1 MAEIR
6 AKHDNPL
13 LPDGVTMMP
22 DETAPRQGFLT
33 RFVGGCG
40 RWALGLLEN
49 VDFIFRL
56 IRQSLYWTF
65 VAPVTGKGFRVGS
78 SFEEMVKVG
87 VNAIPIVAL
96 ISFAIGLILAMQS
109 AYQLEQFGATIFT
122 ADLVAVA
129 QTRELGPLMTAI
141 IVAGRS
147 GSGIAAE
154 IGTMKVGEE
163 IDALRSMGFHP
174 IKFLVV
180 PKLIALVIMVPC
192 LTVFADFIG
201 IAGGMSMAVLSLG
214 LGFSR
219 YLNRTIFALVFKDMI
234 TGLIKSLVFAF
245 LVGLTGCYMGFKV
258 EGGAEGVGRRTTQSV
273 VVSIFLIILADSFF
287 TALFYFLW

>member
-1 MAEIR
+1 
-6 AKHDNPL
+6 
-13 LPDGVTMMP
+13 MMP
-22 DETAPRQGFLT
+22 DKSVQRRGFFA
-33 RFVGGCG
+33 RFLGGCG
-40 RWALGLLEN
+40 RWGLGLVEN
-49 VDFIFRL
+49 VYFTYQL
-56 IRQSLYWTF
+56 ILQSMYWTF
-65 VAPVTGKGFRVGS
+65 IAPVTGKGLRVGS

-87 VNAIPIVAL
+87 VNAVPIVCL
-96 ISFAIGLILAMQS
+96 ISFSMGMILAMQS

-180 PKLIALVIMVPC
+180 PKLIALAIMVPC
-192 LTVFADFIG
+192 LTVIADFVG
-201 IAGGMSMAVLSLG
+201 IAGGFGMAVFSLD

-234 TGLIKSLVFAF
+234 TGLIKSFVFAL

-287 TALFYFLW
+287 TAVFYFLW

>member
-1 MAEIR
+1 ME
-6 AKHDNPL
+6 
-13 LPDGVTMMP
+13 P
-22 DETAPRQGFLT
+22 DETGQRQGVLI
-33 RFVGGCG
+33 RLLGACG
-40 RWALGLLEN
+40 RWGMESLEN
-49 VDFIFRL
+49 VHFIYRL
-56 IRQSLYWTF
+56 ILQSLYWTF
-65 VAPVTGKGFRVGS
+65 IAPVIGKGLRIGS

-96 ISFAIGLILAMQS
+96 ISFSIGLILAMQS

-180 PKLIALVIMVPC
+180 PKLIALAIMVPC
-192 LTVFADFIG
+192 LTVIADLIG
-201 IAGGMSMAVLSLG
+201 IAGGFSMAVLSLD
-214 LGFSR
+214 LGFAR

-234 TGLIKSLVFAF
+234 TGLIKSFVFAL
-245 LVGLTGCYMGFKV
+245 LVGLTGCYMGFMV

-287 TALFYFLW
+287 TAVFYFLW

>member
-1 MAEIR
+1 
-6 AKHDNPL
+6 
-13 LPDGVTMMP
+13 MMP
-22 DETAPRQGFLT
+22 DESVRRRGFFA
-33 RFVGGCG
+33 RFLGGCG
-40 RWALGLLEN
+40 RWALGSVEN
-49 VDFIFRL
+49 VYFTYQL
-56 IRQSLYWTF
+56 ILQSLYWTF
-65 VAPVTGKGFRVGS
+65 IAPVTGKGLRVGS
-78 SFEEMVKVG
+78 SFVEMVKVG
-87 VNAIPIVAL
+87 VNAVPIVCL
-96 ISFAIGLILAMQS
+96 ISFAMGMILAMQS

-180 PKLIALVIMVPC
+180 PKLIALAIMVPC
-192 LTVFADFIG
+192 LTVIADFVG
-201 IAGGMSMAVLSLG
+201 IAGGFGMAVFSLD
-214 LGFSR
+214 LGFTR

-234 TGLIKSLVFAF
+234 TGLIKSFVFAL

-258 EGGAEGVGRRTTQSV
+258 EGGAEGVGRRTTESV

-287 TALFYFLW
+287 TAVFYFLW

>member
-1 MAEIR
+1 
-6 AKHDNPL
+6 
-13 LPDGVTMMP
+13 MP
-22 DETAPRQGFLT
+22 EETLKRQGVLP
-33 RFVGGCG
+33 RLLGGCG
-40 RWALGLLEN
+40 RWGLQSLEN
-49 VDFIFRL
+49 VYFTFRL
-56 IRQSLYWTF
+56 ILQSLYWTF
-65 VAPVTGKGFRVGS
+65 VAPFAGKGLRVGS
-78 SFEEMVKVG
+78 SFDEMVKVG
-87 VNAIPIVAL
+87 VSAVPIVAL
-96 ISFAIGLILAMQS
+96 ISFSIGLILAMQS

-180 PKLIALVIMVPC
+180 PKLIALAIMVPC
-192 LTVFADFIG
+192 LTVLADFIG
-201 IAGGMSMAVLSLG
+201 IAGGFSMAVLSLN
-214 LGFSR
+214 LGFTR

-234 TGLIKSLVFAF
+234 TGLIKSFVFA
-245 LVGLTGCYMGFKV
+245 LLIGLTGCYMGFKV